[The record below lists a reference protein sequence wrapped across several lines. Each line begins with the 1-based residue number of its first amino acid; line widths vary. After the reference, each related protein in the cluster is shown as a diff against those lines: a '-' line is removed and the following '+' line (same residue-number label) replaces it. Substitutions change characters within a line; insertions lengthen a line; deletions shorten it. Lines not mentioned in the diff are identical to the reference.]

1 MTMRR
6 VALAFVAAAAAA
18 GPAASSA
25 SAETY
30 LTGFGGIVFG
40 GDLASGDAGDLD
52 LDNRHGVYGAALGF
66 IGSPLGLEVE
76 FSYSPDFFGSNRALV
91 PENNLATLMGNL
103 VLSGQLGESS
113 RIYASAGAG
122 LLKTSVDDTD
132 DFFDVDRND
141 FGANVGVGLMAGV
154 GERLAVRGD
163 VRYFRNLGDE
173 EPDDD
178 LDIDFGSF
186 DFWRATAG
194 LSLRF

>member
-1 MTMRR
+1 MAG
-6 VALAFVAAAAAA
+6 ALAAPS
-18 GPAASSA
+18 GA

-40 GDLASGDAGDLD
+40 GDLASGDADDLD
-52 LDNRHGVYGAALGF
+52 LDNRHGAYGAALGF
-66 IGSPLGLEVE
+66 IGTPLGLEVE
-76 FSYSPDFFGSNRALV
+76 FTYAPDFFGSNRTLV
-91 PENNLATLMGNL
+91 PENNLATLMGNI
-103 VLSGQLGESS
+103 VLSGHVGESS

-122 LLKTSVDDTD
+122 LMKSSVDDAD

-141 FGANVGVGLMAGV
+141 FGANVGVGVLAAV
-154 GERLAVRGD
+154 GERLALRGD

-186 DFWRATAG
+186 DYWRATAG
-194 LSLRF
+194 LALRF